1 MDVFVYQEYKV
12 QEACLCLAGAAI
24 GGCCF
29 GFLWQ
34 AITQSGAVNTNCQD
48 GKKLVSPQETDQH
61 TSDRFY
67 QSQESL

>member
-1 MDVFVYQEYKV
+1 MFSFIGSTKYKKH
-12 QEACLCLAGAAI
+12 ACVSLVRQLLGVALV
-24 GGCCF
+24 
-29 GFLWQ
+29 FLWQ